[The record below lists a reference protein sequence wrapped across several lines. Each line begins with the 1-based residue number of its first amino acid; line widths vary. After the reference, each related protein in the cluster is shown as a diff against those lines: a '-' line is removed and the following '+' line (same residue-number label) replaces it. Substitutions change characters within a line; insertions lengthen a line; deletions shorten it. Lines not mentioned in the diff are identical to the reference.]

1 MITANE
7 IYLNAVAEEANANLN
22 ADFYSAI
29 AMFAIAFPALGLV
42 YALVY
47 FLFSLNVQ

>member
-29 AMFAIAFPALGLV
+29 AMFTIAFPALGLV